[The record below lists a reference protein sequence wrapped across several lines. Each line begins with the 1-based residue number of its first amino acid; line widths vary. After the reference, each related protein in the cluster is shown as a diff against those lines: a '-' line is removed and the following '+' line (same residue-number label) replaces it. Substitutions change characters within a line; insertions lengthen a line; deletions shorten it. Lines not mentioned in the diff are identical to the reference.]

1 MEIQQIQEY
10 LDSPDPQNR
19 LKALTELKNY
29 DTETVVPLLKSK
41 MNDKEFL
48 IRSFVAMG
56 LGKKQNAE
64 SFAALLK
71 LIEFDR
77 DPNVRAEAS
86 NSLSLFGKVAAS
98 HLVLAFDRDDHWLV
112 RRSILAALVEIDCPE
127 ELFEVCLSGLSGEDL
142 TVKEASIDCFGYLA
156 STSKRDAALTQ
167 LLSLVDD
174 EWWRTRMRVA
184 IALIKFNEPQAK
196 EALEK
201 LRQDPDRRVVGAVLE
216 SQIGS

>member
-1 MEIQQIQEY
+1 
-10 LDSPDPQNR
+10 
-19 LKALTELKNY
+19 
-29 DTETVVPLLKSK
+29 

-201 LRQDPDRRVVGAVLE
+201 LRQDPDHRVVGAVLE

>member
-10 LDSPDPQNR
+10 LDSPDPQSR

-41 MNDKEFL
+41 MNDPEFL
-48 IRSFVAMG
+48 VRSFVAMG

-64 SFAALLK
+64 SFAALLE
-71 LIEFDR
+71 LIE
-77 DPNVRAEAS
+77 
-86 NSLSLFGKVAAS
+86 
-98 HLVLAFDRDDHWLV
+98 FDRDDHWLV
-112 RRSILAALVEIDCPE
+112 RRSILAALVEIDSPE

-156 STSKRDAALTQ
+156 NTSKRDAALTQ

-184 IALIKFNEPQAK
+184 IALTKFNEPQAR

-201 LRQDPDRRVVGAVLE
+201 LRQDRDHRVVGAVLE
-216 SQIGS
+216 SQI